1 MQGNVDG
8 FDGPLTVLEFRGG
21 QSNPTYRLETPGRK
35 YVLRRKPFGVLL
47 PTAHAVDREYRLIT
61 ALETVRFPVPH
72 AYAICQ
78 DPTVIGTMFYL
89 MEAVEGTIHWDAALP
104 NLTSD
109 TRRKVYEA
117 MISTLANLH
126 LVDYSAI
133 GLGDYG
139 RPGNYFA
146 RQIERWTKQYRAS
159 ETRRIDEA
167 ERLMEGLPKSVPEQ
181 TRSSIVHRDYRIDN
195 LAASGSGERLAA
207 LLARPLAT
215 VSLPLAHSTPP
226 LTHSQLPPSA
236 RH

>member
-1 MQGNVDG
+1 VSATESNFLGVQPVEKRHRFDEAALERWMQANVGG
-8 FDGPLTVLEFRGG
+8 FTGPLTVLQFRGG
-21 QSNPTYRLETPGRK
+21 QSNPTYRLDTPGRK

-72 AYAICQ
+72 AYAICR
-78 DPTVIGTMFYL
+78 DPTIIGAMFYL

-109 TRRKVYEA
+109 TRRKIYEA
-117 MISTLANLH
+117 MISTLSNLH
-126 LVDYSAI
+126 LIDYAAI

-159 ETRRIDEA
+159 ESRRIDEA
-167 ERLMEGLPKSVPEQ
+167 ERLMEWLPKSIPEQ
-181 TRSSIVHRDYRIDN
+181 TRTSIVHGDYRIDN
-195 LAASGSGERLAA
+195 LVVEEAAIG
-207 LLARPLAT
+207 
-215 VSLPLAHSTPP
+215 
-226 LTHSQLPPSA
+226 
-236 RH
+236 